1 MTAPLIQAHLAS
13 PGHLTGSWLRSGLL
27 TGALLLGGTAIAQE
41 EPEEI
46 DSVELRQVREELANV
61 NAELKQIRQEVA
73 NERIEREQHRRQSR
87 STREERVSYGQ
98 VVRVRMGE
106 RVEEVVAFGDNVE
119 IAGVVIGDATSFG
132 GDIIITESGRV
143 GGDAVSFGGRV
154 VVADGGSV
162 NGDRVA
168 LGMPG
173 VSATHVHTDHIDSTH
188 AAGSVGALVD
198 QDSSIFD
205 TLYRRL
211 ILLLSF
217 AGAGVLVVGLFP
229 DRVGK
234 IAGNLESHPIR
245 SAVVGTFATGFLA
258 LFSILFAVI
267 TLGLGL
273 PVSMVVWVF
282 LGLAWLMG
290 FVGLCQAIGDRL
302 PFEQKPHGRW
312 LAFLIGT
319 VLLTCMSSLPLVGW
333 LVVGGASLLGV
344 GAALSTRFGG
354 R

>member
-1 MTAPLIQAHLAS
+1 MINQLNSDHLSYCRSRAS
-13 PGHLTGSWLRSGLL
+13 LATGMLA
-27 TGALLLGGTAIAQE
+27 TGMLFGSPALAQE
-41 EPEEI
+41 STSEPLVSPAEAG
-46 DSVELRQVREELANV
+46 ELRQVREELAEV
-61 NAELKQIRQEVA
+61 NEQLRQIKEDVARERQQRHEP
-73 NERIEREQHRRQSR
+73 HRVRAD
-87 STREERVSYGQ
+87 RVSYGQ
-98 VVRVRMGE
+98 VVTVKLGE
-106 RVEEVVAFGDNVE
+106 SVEEVVAFGNDVE

-132 GDIIITESGRV
+132 GDIVITETGQV

-154 VVADGGSV
+154 LVSNGGSV
-162 NGDRVA
+162 SGDRVA

-173 VSATHVHTDHIDSTH
+173 VSSSPQVAVATSQEAV
-188 AAGSVGALVD
+188 GSVGSLVD
-198 QDSSIFD
+198 QDSIFD

-229 DRVGK
+229 DRVGR
-234 IAGNLESHPIR
+234 IASNMEAHPLR

-258 LFSILFAVI
+258 LFSLLFAVI

-333 LVVGGASLLGV
+333 LVIGGASLIGV

>member
-1 MTAPLIQAHLAS
+1 MTLALKS
-13 PGHLTGSWLRSGLL
+13 PVVTRLLAMGLMLSGP
-27 TGALLLGGTAIAQE
+27 ALAQE
-41 EPEEI
+41 DGTQAPVEPLTTDAEI
-46 DSVELRQVREELANV
+46 REVREQLSNVNQELRQIREE
-61 NAELKQIRQEVA
+61 VA
-73 NERIEREQHRRQSR
+73 RERLERGHDRRAAR
-87 STREERVSYGQ
+87 PERVAYGQ
-98 VVRVRMGE
+98 VVRVREGE
-106 RVEEVVAFGDNVE
+106 EVEEVVAFGDSVE
-119 IAGVVIGDATSFG
+119 IAGVVLGDATSFG
-132 GDIIITESGRV
+132 GDIVITESGRV

-154 VVADGGSV
+154 RVADGGSV
-162 NGDRVA
+162 SGDRVA

-173 VSATHVHTDHIDSTH
+173 VTKLHSDGEQVDSKH
-188 AAGSVGALVD
+188 AVGSVGAMVD
-198 QDSSIFD
+198 QDSIFD

-234 IAGNLESHPIR
+234 IATNLETHPVR
-245 SAVVGTFATGFLA
+245 SVVVGTFATGFLA
-258 LFSILFAVI
+258 LFSLLFAVI

-273 PVSMVVWVF
+273 PVSMVVWAF

-319 VLLTCMSSLPLVGW
+319 VLLTCISSLPLVGW
-333 LVVGGASLLGV
+333 LVMGGASLVGI